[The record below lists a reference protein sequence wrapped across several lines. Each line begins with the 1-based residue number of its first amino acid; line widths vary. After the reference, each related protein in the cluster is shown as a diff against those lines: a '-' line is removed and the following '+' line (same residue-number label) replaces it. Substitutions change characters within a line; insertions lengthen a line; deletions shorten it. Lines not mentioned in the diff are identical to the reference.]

1 LAQASL
7 IVKKLPI
14 SPVMLENVLWFAGS
28 LALAFFVWVIA
39 VSQSDPIQEKRLA
52 GVAVQIAPDEG
63 LLITND
69 PRDSVTVTVRGQRSV
84 LDLLTADDVLVWADL
99 SGLEAGSHIVPLQYQ
114 VTARRNARVA
124 DVSPGQLPII
134 LERVAQRFVPVRA
147 AVTAGPPP
155 GYEFDSPTFD
165 VPQNQVLVSGPQTRV
180 DQVVAAQVEVDL
192 RDRRN
197 PLDLDAVLTP
207 LDVDSNEVTEVTLE
221 PQIVHVAVNIQRR
234 NDVRE
239 VRVSPN
245 ILVDTLP
252 SGYVLTSVSYDPQE
266 VLIGGSPEQM
276 NAIPDTVPTAPID
289 LTDHT
294 QDFEITVPVELPA
307 ENLLLVGDQRIT
319 ISIGV
324 EPRTSNRQFDGIP
337 VEVIGL
343 AENYAVQIA
352 PDEVTVL
359 VTGPQPLLETLVP
372 GDINV
377 TVDLSGLGEGN
388 YPLEPHV
395 TISLGDSLAVSTS
408 VLPAVIDAQ
417 ITTATGGS

>member
-1 LAQASL
+1 M
-7 IVKKLPI
+7 KRLPI
-14 SPVMLENVLWFAGS
+14 NPVMLENLLWFAGS

-39 VSQSDPIQEKRLA
+39 VSQSDPIEERLLS
-52 GVAVQIAPDEG
+52 VPVQIAPDEG
-63 LLITND
+63 LLVTND
-69 PRDSVTVTVRGQRSV
+69 PRGTVTATVRGQRSV
-84 LDLLTADDVLVWADL
+84 LNLLTSDDILVWADL
-99 SGLEAGSHIVPLQYQ
+99 SGLQPGSHIVPLQYEI
-114 VTARRNARVA
+114 TSRRNARVA
-124 DVSPGQLPII
+124 DVSPGQIPIT
-134 LERVAQRFVPVRA
+134 LEMVAQRFVPVRA
-147 AVTAGPPP
+147 SITTEPPP
-155 GYEFDSPTFD
+155 GYEFDAPTFD
-165 VPQNQVLVSGPQTRV
+165 VPQNQVLVSGPQSRV
-180 DQVVAAQVEVDL
+180 DQVIAAGVELDL

-197 PLDLDAVLTP
+197 PLELDAALTP
-207 LDVDSNEVTEVTLE
+207 VDVDGNVVAEVTLE
-221 PQIVHVAVNIQRR
+221 PQLVHIAVNIQRR

-252 SGYVLTSVSYDPQE
+252 NGYVLTSVSYNPQE

-276 NAIPDTVPTAPID
+276 NSIPDTIPTAPID
-289 LTDHT
+289 LTNHT
-294 QDFEITVPVELPA
+294 EDFEITVPVELPA

-319 ISIGV
+319 VSIGI
-324 EPRTSNRQFDGIP
+324 ESRTSNRQFDGIP

-343 AENYAVQIA
+343 AENYTAQIA

-359 VTGPQPLLETLVP
+359 VAGPQPLLETLAP

-388 YPLEPHV
+388 YPLEPQV

-417 ITTATGGS
+417 ITPES